1 MVFGSIKYL
10 FENLMV
16 VFECVWQAQFDE
28 YREKIAGLEKELLDV
43 KSNQPS
49 EDEIKALKLKDEGIL
64 CDF

>member
-1 MVFGSIKYL
+1 MDF
-10 FENLMV
+10 
-16 VFECVWQAQFDE
+16 FECVWQAQFDE

-49 EDEIKALKLKDEGIL
+49 EDEIKALKLKVEGIS